1 MNTTQRLLA
10 TVATAAALATPAFA
24 ADTVQLRTLNVDGM
38 EIHYREA
45 GDPSQPALVLLHG
58 FPSSSYM
65 FRNLIPKLAGR
76 FHVIAPDYPGS
87 GLSPAKAG
95 YTPTFE
101 QLSVVMEHFIAQ
113 KQLGRY
119 ALYVQDFGGPVGFR
133 IAARNPQQISA
144 LIIQNANAYDDGLS
158 AQIAANISGLK
169 VGLNPETEVVLE
181 HILSPDGVK
190 FMYQHGTRQPAQL
203 DASTWTT
210 DSAVLRDPAAKA
222 VQKGLLV
229 DYDSNLKQYGA
240 WQAYFRTVQPPTLV
254 VWGKNDPLFTE
265 AGARAYL
272 RDLPKAELH
281 LLDTG
286 HFALE
291 EDADTVAQALLA
303 FGERNGITR

>member
-10 TVATAAALATPAFA
+10 TVATAAALAAPALA

-65 FRNLIPKLAGR
+65 YRKLIPKLAGR

-133 IAARNPQQISA
+133 IAARNPQHISA
-144 LIIQNANAYDDGLS
+144 LIIQNANAYDEGLS
-158 AQIAANISGLK
+158 AQLSANINTLK
-169 VGLNPETEVVLE
+169 VGLNPETEGALE
-181 HILSPDGVK
+181 QILSPDGVK
-190 FMYQHGTRQPAQL
+190 FMYQHGARQPAQL
-203 DASTWTT
+203 DSSTWTA
-210 DSAVLRDPAAKA
+210 DSAVLRNPAASA
-222 VQKGLLV
+222 VQKALLV

-240 WQAYFRTVQPPTLV
+240 WQAYFRQAQPPALI
-254 VWGKNDPLFTE
+254 VWGKHDPFFTE

-291 EDADTVAQALLA
+291 EDSDAVAGQLLA
-303 FGERNGITR
+303 FAERNGITR

>member
-1 MNTTQRLLA
+1 MNTAKRLL
-10 TVATAAALATPAFA
+10 TTLATAATLAGTAHA
-24 ADTVQLRTLNVDGM
+24 TETAQLRTLTVDGL

-45 GDPSQPALVLLHG
+45 GDPSKPALVLLHG

-65 FRNLIPKLAGR
+65 YRTLIPKLAGR

-101 QLSVVMEHFIAQ
+101 QLSVVMEHFIAK

-133 IAARNPQQISA
+133 IAARNPQQVSA
-144 LIIQNANAYDDGLS
+144 LIIQNANAYEAGLS
-158 AQIAANISGLK
+158 AQIAANISTLK
-169 VGLNPETEVVLE
+169 VGLNPETDGVLE

-203 DASTWTT
+203 DSSTWTA

-229 DYDSNLKQYGA
+229 DYDSNLKQYSA
-240 WQAYFRTVQPPTLV
+240 WQAYFRKVQPPTLI

-265 AGARAYL
+265 AGARAFL
-272 RDLPKAELH
+272 HDLPKAELS

-291 EDADTVAQALLA
+291 EDVDTVADKLLA
-303 FGERNGITR
+303 FADRNGITR